1 MSSTTS
7 TFKVSPV
14 PDDVL
19 RRARS
24 ERTDASGNPVV
35 NVTATGGEPLR
46 CCLRDAVAGEALLL
60 FGYEPVLP
68 PSPYREVGAVFA
80 HEAPCGGPVQAG
92 CYPPEWRG
100 RPQVL
105 RAYDQRGWICDARVH
120 DGTDPDAVIDEILQ
134 NDAVV
139 QIHSRNIAYGC
150 FMFLVR
156 REAPSGAVDPDL
168 GTDGHDVV
176 RPNPVDRLVAHTNTA
191 V

>member
-1 MSSTTS
+1 MTSTTS
-7 TFKVSPV
+7 TFEVAPM
-14 PDDVL
+14 PGDVL

-46 CCLRDAVAGEALLL
+46 CCLRDAAAGEALIL

-80 HEAPCGGPVQAG
+80 HAAPCGGPVRVG
-92 CYPPEWRG
+92 CYPPEWLG

-120 DGTDPDAVIDEILQ
+120 DGTDPPAVIDEMLQ
-134 NDAVV
+134 NEAVA

-150 FMFLVR
+150 YMFLVR
-156 REAPSGAVDPDL
+156 RA
-168 GTDGHDVV
+168 
-176 RPNPVDRLVAHTNTA
+176 
-191 V
+191 

>member
-1 MSSTTS
+1 MTSTTS
-7 TFKVSPV
+7 TFQVSPM

-19 RRARS
+19 RRART

-46 CCLRDAVAGEALLL
+46 CCLRDAAPGEALLL

-68 PSPYREVGAVFA
+68 PGPYREVGAVFA
-80 HEAPCGGPVQAG
+80 HEEACGGPVHAG

-105 RAYDQRGWICDARVH
+105 RAYDQRGWICDAKAH
-120 DGTDPDAVIDEILQ
+120 DGTDPEAVIDEMLK
-134 NDAVV
+134 NDAVE

-150 FMFLVR
+150 YMFVVR
-156 REAPSGAVDPDL
+156 RA
-168 GTDGHDVV
+168 
-176 RPNPVDRLVAHTNTA
+176 
-191 V
+191 

>member
-46 CCLRDAVAGEALLL
+46 CCLRDAVAGEALLM

-176 RPNPVDRLVAHTNTA
+176 RPNPIDRLVAHTNTA

>member
-92 CYPPEWRG
+92 CYPPEWRE

-120 DGTDPDAVIDEILQ
+120 DGTDPAAVIDEMLQ
-134 NDAVV
+134 NEAVA

-150 FMFLVR
+150 YMFLVR
-156 REAPSGAVDPDL
+156 RA
-168 GTDGHDVV
+168 
-176 RPNPVDRLVAHTNTA
+176 
-191 V
+191 

>member
-176 RPNPVDRLVAHTNTA
+176 RPNPIDRLVAHTNTA